1 MSRDLKDKLTPEQYR
16 VTQEKGTEKAFHG
29 AYWNNKADGIYTCI
43 CCGAA
48 LFDSRVKYDSGSGW
62 PSFWESINSVVVKHE
77 VDRSHGVQRVEVT
90 CANCHAH
97 LGHVF
102 DDGPQPT
109 GKRYCINSSALQMKA
124 RVENSSS

>member
-1 MSRDLKDKLTPEQYR
+1 MNRDLKDRLTPEQYY

-29 AYWNNKADGIYTCI
+29 VYWKNKADGIYTCI
-43 CCGAA
+43 CCGAV

-62 PSFWESINSVVVKHE
+62 PSFWESVNSVVVKHE
-77 VDRSHGVQRVEVT
+77 IDHSHGLQRVEVS

-102 DDGPQPT
+102 DDGPEPT
-109 GKRYCINSSALQMKA
+109 GKRYCINSAALQFSA
-124 RVENSSS
+124 RVESSSS

>member
-16 VTQEKGTEKAFHG
+16 VTQEKGTEKAFQG

-77 VDRSHGVQRVEVT
+77 VDRSHGMQRVEVT

-109 GKRYCINSSALQMKA
+109 GKRYCINSSALQLNA